1 MKLFGKK
8 KENLTWYGKTYESKE
23 ALRAAQKKA
32 MKEASD
38 KKKKSQKTFTKNLK
52 SVGETVSKSIPILG
66 LAIKAGKTLSQRKK
80 SKEASIASG
89 KTNTTASNKMKAAET
104 SFRDSKAATRDIA
117 KTKISDR
124 SFKSTFDAAE
134 KAGKS
139 TFTYGGRDFMTNKGK
154 GENRDKMKTRIAEK
168 GVFKKK
174 SNLDAKTVSSFKKR
188 IKYMKD
194 RKAKGKNFS
203 AKNLKELEAKLAA
216 N

>member
-23 ALRAAQKKA
+23 ALRAAQKQA
-32 MKEASD
+32 MKSARE
-38 KKKKSQKTFTKNLK
+38 KKKEGPKFTAKKIINAAKGDKFKT
-52 SVGETVSKSIPILG
+52 
-66 LAIKAGKTLSQRKK
+66 KK
-80 SKEASIASG
+80 PP
-89 KTNTTASNKMKAAET
+89 ASNVDVGRGGKDSYRQKMMNKASMFAT
-104 SFRDSKAATRDIA
+104 KAATRDTA

-124 SFKSTFDAAE
+124 SFKSTFDAAT

-154 GENRDKMKTRIAEK
+154 AENKDKMKTKIAPK
-168 GVFKKK
+168 GSIKKK
-174 SNLDAKTVSSFKKR
+174 SNLDADTVASYKKR